1 MAFAFKKFRN
11 LEQQPP
17 EEAPD
22 KSADTKPAKKSKLS
36 MYSHILSSFE
46 NSETAE
52 DKRKKTIERIKQR
65 EREKKAREQEKLELE
80 KQKREEELELQRQ
93 KKEEEDKKRREEEEE
108 RIREE
113 IARKKEAEEKERRRK
128 EWERTEGK
136 YAGLKPAAAMFQRA
150 LDAKGSKNDTAAEKR
165 VAALK
170 KGTISEIRSKIFE
183 QKADTRKTENKTKPG
198 PKKLIITPAN
208 KEETIQSIIP
218 EDKPVKTVSKEETVV
233 THSETEYNDKQLEGK
248 EKTNISQDEENNCD
262 KKVEENANKRQSFIS
277 DFAALEKTYKIL
289 GLSKISQDIN
299 EEETGKVP
307 VKKRHNSEGKIKN
320 KDKAKANKKPEIE
333 SDKPKEAKVDLVL
346 KVQNQASR
354 NYFQEKINETK
365 GLNKDGQQ
373 LLGPRLRKKGSV
385 ANVFEQNSTD
395 KAKRESQT
403 IEEIRVDSE
412 KFNSFLNKFES
423 KDGREEARLKMIKIT
438 KEQKEFDRQ
447 RKAREKKYLEEQEEL
462 KKKAEEDQD
471 KILQAALEEEI
482 LKQQK
487 IEEELNME
495 RIRNIE
501 EEFIKLE
508 KEEDEAAAKK
518 KVVKKKKKNKKV
530 NEDPVE
536 APPKINLL
544 AGDVTNVR
552 SVFEKNKKQ
561 VDHIKEPLKPV
572 RINKLTVNPFEHL
585 NTSEPTVERN

>member
-1 MAFAFKKFRN
+1 MG
-11 LEQQPP
+11 
-17 EEAPD
+17 
-22 KSADTKPAKKSKLS
+22 
-36 MYSHILSSFE
+36 
-46 NSETAE
+46 
-52 DKRKKTIERIKQR
+52 
-65 EREKKAREQEKLELE
+65 KLELE
-80 KQKREEELELQRQ
+80 KQKREQELELQRQ
-93 KKEEEDKKRREEEEE
+93 KKEEEDRKRREEEEE

-183 QKADTRKTENKTKPG
+183 QKTDTRKTENKTKPGPKKLIITWARKTENKTKPG

-208 KEETIQSIIP
+208 KEETA
-218 EDKPVKTVSKEETVV
+218 V
-233 THSETEYNDKQLEGK
+233 THSETEYNDKPMEGK
-248 EKTNISQDEENNCD
+248 EETNISQEEENKCD

-277 DFAALEKTYKIL
+277 DFAALEKSYKIL

-373 LLGPRLRKKGSV
+373 LLGPRLRKKGSI
-385 ANVFEQNSTD
+385 AHVFEQNSTD
-395 KAKRESQT
+395 KAKRDSQT

-447 RKAREKKYLEEQEEL
+447 KKAREKKYLEEQEEL

-482 LKQQK
+482 IKQQK

-508 KEEDEAAAKK
+508 KEGDEAAAKK

-530 NEDPVE
+530 NEDTVE

-561 VDHIKEPLKPV
+561 VEHIKEPLKPV
-572 RINKLTVNPFEHL
+572 RINKLIVNPFENL
-585 NTSEPTVERN
+585 NPCDPTVE